1 MRQGTTRSVVEAAGI
16 VMFAIL
22 ISRILGFVRE
32 MAIAKVFGR
41 GYLTDIFY
49 AAFAVPDLMYYLLVG
64 GALSAAFIPVFTS
77 YLAKDDEESGWLV
90 ASTFINVTV
99 ILLFAFTILGIIFA
113 PLLAPL
119 VAYGFEGEH
128 RELLI
133 KLMRMM
139 FPAVF
144 FTALAGLEMGILNSY
159 RIFTA
164 PAFGPILYNVCII
177 AGALVLGPRY
187 GISGMAVGVVVGA
200 IASFLLQLPFVL
212 QRSKYRPVIN
222 LRHPGILRMV
232 TLMIPSLV
240 GLSITQI
247 NLIVNQNLASGLSGG
262 DITALR
268 LANRLV
274 MLPMGIFAM
283 AVSTAIFPTLSTQ
296 AAREEMSE
304 FKSTLSLGLRTVFL
318 VTVPSAVGFIVL
330 REPIVKLL
338 FERGEFTHTDT
349 LATAYALLFYSFGLV
364 AQSGIQITTRVY
376 YALQDTVTP
385 VKIGLITVAMNILL
399 NLILLKFTNLGH
411 GGLALAN
418 SIAVTVNMIVLFFIL
433 RRKINGADGRRIVL
447 SLLKSAVVSAVMG
460 VAVYIVNPIFQQ
472 MFGGLDTFGQAL
484 QVGGS
489 IIIGVAVFG
498 AGVFLLRMEEA
509 YMILDIVKKRIKR
522 SA

>member
-1 MRQGTTRSVVEAAGI
+1 MRQGTARSVVEAAGI

-32 MAIAKVFGR
+32 MVIAKVFGR

-77 YLAKDDEESGWLV
+77 YLAKDDEESGWEV

-99 ILLFAFTILGIIFA
+99 ILLFAFTVLGIILA
-113 PLLAPL
+113 PLLAPF
-119 VAYGFEGEH
+119 VAYAFHGEH
-128 RELLI
+128 RQLLI

-159 RIFTA
+159 RLFTA
-164 PAFGPILYNVCII
+164 PAFGPILYNIGII
-177 AGALVLGPRY
+177 AGAVLLGPRY

-200 IASFLLQLPFVL
+200 ISSFLLQLPFVL
-212 QRSKYRPVIN
+212 QRSRYKLTMN

-240 GLSITQI
+240 GLSISQI

-274 MLPMGIFAM
+274 MLPMGVFAM
-283 AVSTAIFPTLSTQ
+283 GISTAIFPTLSRQ
-296 AAREEMSE
+296 AAREEMSD

-318 VTVPSAVGFIVL
+318 VTVPSAVGFVIL
-330 REPIVKLL
+330 REPIIKLL
-338 FERGEFTHTDT
+338 FERGEFTHADT
-349 LATAYALLFYSFGLV
+349 LATAHALLFYSLGLV
-364 AQSGIQITTRVY
+364 AQSGIQITTRIY

-385 VKIGLITVAMNILL
+385 VKIGLVTVAINVVL
-399 NLILLKFTNLGH
+399 NLGLLKFTALGH

-418 SIAVTVNMIVLFFIL
+418 SIAVTINMIVLFSIL
-433 RRKINGADGRRIVL
+433 RHKIQGADGKRIMI
-447 SLLKSAVVSAVMG
+447 SLVKSGVVSAVMG
-460 VAVYIVNPIFQQ
+460 VVVYLVNPVFERF
-472 MFGGLDTFGQAL
+472 FGGLGTLGQAL
-484 QVGGS
+484 QVGS
-489 IIIGVAVFG
+489 SVVVGVIVFG
-498 AGVFLLRMEEA
+498 AGVLLLRMEEA
-509 YMILDIVKKRIKR
+509 NMILEIIKKRLKR
-522 SA
+522 SL